1 MIVDGVGRD
10 GQAPEELTAW
20 ATLDTAPTCAELEAE
35 AHAAADVD
43 PEARHE
49 LAYLTPGLI
58 ADAATARRNLEAQ
71 EAEAMRPLT
80 TDERASYRAIVEAE
94 RERLGLA
101 TLAETLDVI
110 DPLPEGERPSEPP
123 AHLVRQSRAASYF
136 AQMAGNRVRFD
147 HGRGRWL
154 IWSGHRWRPD
164 EDGSVHRMWLGV
176 LATRYGQALEAA
188 DRERA
193 RLTAEVQAAGAM
205 NSAITAGLSI
215 ASTMEPIATTA
226 DAWDTDPWLLCCENG
241 VVELRTGRLR
251 PGKPEEM
258 ISRSTGVIYDPDAP
272 CPRWMRFLTEV
283 FAGDEELVAWYGLL
297 VGTSLVGVVLELLA
311 IHHGLGNNG
320 KSVAVRVLRRA
331 FGEYAVVIPVETLVS
346 AKRAAGEATPD
357 LMALRGARIAFTSE
371 PDQAAKLRGGVL
383 KRLASIDRMTGRPL
397 YGTTQTW
404 DPTHTVHLA
413 TNHLPSI
420 DDATEGF
427 WRRVALVPWNVH
439 FRKPGEDGD
448 APPED
453 PELAATLA
461 TESAG
466 ILAWAVN
473 GAVAYA
479 AGATLHPFPA
489 AVRVRTD
496 AYRTDEDKLGTFV
509 ADCVVYEQGASVGVS
524 VFFAAYRDWCDTENV
539 LPADRLGRKQFANGF
554 AERGR
559 VERVRDVT
567 NRWAFSGVRL
577 SLSTDPGLPDFQ
589 TPFAGTPY
597 ASSDSGKSGSSPS
610 KVRNVGRSGQRC
622 DLPDARAG
630 RWSGAMSGANTPAA
644 SCDFAATDQDV
655 MLRLALWL
663 ADVAT
668 EATLVATGPETRS
681 ASSRNAPVRGDAG
694 ELPVAESAS

>member
-1 MIVDGVGRD
+1 MITDAADGG
-10 GQAPEELTAW
+10 GLAPGEPTPW
-20 ATLDTAPTCAELEAE
+20 AAIGVAPTFAELEAE
-35 AHAAADVD
+35 ARAAADVD
-43 PEARHE
+43 PEAKHE
-49 LAYLTPGLI
+49 LAYLTPELI
-58 ADAATARRNLEAQ
+58 ADAATTRRNLAAQ
-71 EAEAMRPLT
+71 EAEAMRSLT
-80 TDERASYRAIVEAE
+80 PDELTDLAAIDPAAWRAYVEAE
-94 RERLGLA
+94 KVRLGL

-110 DPLPEGERPSEPP
+110 DPVGGEAKTEPAPSADPRTGGHPLEPP
-123 AHLVRQSRAASYF
+123 AHLVRQSRAAWYF
-136 AQMAGNRVRFD
+136 AKIAGDRVRFD

-154 IWSGHRWRPD
+154 IWSGHRWQPD

-176 LATRYGQALEAA
+176 LATRYGRALGAA

-215 ASTMEPIATTA
+215 ASSMEPIATTA

-241 VVELRTGRLR
+241 VVELRTGHLR
-251 PGKPEEM
+251 PGRPDEM
-258 ISRSTGVIYDPDAP
+258 ISRSTGIAYEPDAP
-272 CPRWMRFLTEV
+272 CPRWLRFLEEV
-283 FAGDEELVAWYGLL
+283 FAGDQELVDWYGLL

-320 KSVAVRVLRRA
+320 KSVAVRAQRRA
-331 FGEYAVVIPVETLVS
+331 FGDYAVVIPVETLVS
-346 AKRAAGEATPD
+346 AKRTAGEATPD
-357 LMALRGARIAFTSE
+357 LMALRGARIAYTSE

-404 DPTHTVHLA
+404 EPTHTVHLA
-413 TNHLPSI
+413 TNHLPAV

-453 PELAATLA
+453 PDLAATLA

-466 ILAWAVN
+466 ILAWAVR

-489 AVRVRTD
+489 AVRVKTD

-509 ADCVVYEQGASVGVS
+509 ADCAVYEQGASIGVS
-524 VFFAAYRDWCDTENV
+524 VLFAAYRNWCETESV
-539 LPADRLGRKQFANGF
+539 PPADRLGRKQFANGF

-559 VERVRDVT
+559 VERVKDVT
-567 NRWAFSGVRL
+567 NRWVFSGARL

-597 ASSDSGKSGSSPS
+597 TSSESGKSGSSPS
-610 KVRNVGRSGQRC
+610 KVRKSGTS
-622 DLPDARAG
+622 DDPVDAAIPPTRAP
-630 RWSGAMSGANTPAA
+630 GAGVVP
-644 SCDFAATDQDV
+644 
-655 MLRLALWL
+655 
-663 ADVAT
+663 
-668 EATLVATGPETRS
+668 
-681 ASSRNAPVRGDAG
+681 
-694 ELPVAESAS
+694 